1 MRLGLGL
8 GLGLRKIS
16 YYILI
21 VHISHVVRHDF
32 GDIKISKFAVMIPQ
46 YSLNLFIATQYYPDT
61 VKITTARNNT
71 SIRVLAI
78 FLSFLVNKL
87 FVDVG
92 RFIDKLYLIENLLSI
107 RVIIDNIS

>member
-1 MRLGLGL
+1 MTNLTVKASNFLTYGIKLLSTYGLL
-8 GLGLRKIS
+8 LNTI
-16 YYILI
+16 
-21 VHISHVVRHDF
+21 
-32 GDIKISKFAVMIPQ
+32 FALPFYNI
-46 YSLNLFIATQYYPDT
+46 FIATQYYPNT

-92 RFIDKLYLIENLLSI
+92 RFIDRLYLVENLLSL